1 MQSSSTRFQ
10 HDLIAVVGPSDE
22 IEPLLRDH
30 DQPQAPV
37 DADCPWRAR
46 HLRRAPQPRSDSPP
60 VTAWFPPL
68 RSGVAIRPPAGLP
81 RDQSRPP
88 GGRRRAARRRQPL
101 SHARPGRTRIASPN
115 APWIAAPLT
124 THPGGRV
131 VVPGVLAVAKYPGR
145 RAQANRSALPLDS
158 GQNRIADE
166 GAAAPRAIGR
176 RRSQGRGLDGVAVTH
191 VARRTT
197 RSLANP
203 PSATA
208 RRTRAGARRSRC
220 PRSRDLHRAR
230 RARTSHGRPRL

>member
-1 MQSSSTRFQ
+1 MTSSRWS
-10 HDLIAVVGPSDE
+10 GPSDE

-81 RDQSRPP
+81 RDQSGPP
-88 GGRRRAARRRQPL
+88 RGRRRAARRRQPL

-158 GQNRIADE
+158 GQNRPILRRQLLDGHVQGPAVHDARVAAICIGHGVRELLTADRDYDRF
-166 GAAAPRAIGR
+166 PSLR
-176 RRSQGRGLDGVAVTH
+176 RRNPLVA
-191 VARRTT
+191 
-197 RSLANP
+197 
-203 PSATA
+203 PS
-208 RRTRAGARRSRC
+208 
-220 PRSRDLHRAR
+220 
-230 RARTSHGRPRL
+230 